1 MSAAANAICVGTA
14 LVALVIYAVLI
25 REAAS
30 ISVDQAFSAA
40 QIGVAIFYGL
50 TIAAWAGIEAGM
62 FYTRRKPPRHT
73 FIKSVFHDNFS
84 DDAGESGSKELVN
97 EPDADDD
104 ASEKGGV
111 AMAPPETVVCGV
123 GASHLP
129 ALRAAAEFA
138 LIMGYVYLCDR
149 TTLVPKGPKTVSR
162 TMFWGLNG
170 AVLLVA
176 VATTRAAGSG
186 GETVTKPLQRDQT
199 EEWKGWMQLMFIF
212 YHYFAE
218 VEIYNAIRIYIAAY
232 VWMTGFGNF
241 SYYYIKADFTLPRFT
256 QMMWRL
262 NFFVF
267 FVCVTMK
274 NEYMLYYIAAMHTFF
289 TWGVFFCCWL
299 GSRYNRD
306 TLACLAKIG
315 AAAGVSVLLYD
326 VQGVFHFVM
335 APTKA
340 LLGFHDPLH
349 PEFTD
354 ELHEWFFRSRLDH
367 LVWVVGMLC
376 ALSFPW
382 YDRQLQRIEEM
393 DPARRLAA
401 TAALVGATLGVLGWY
416 YWTYFSLPK
425 LQYNQVHPFTSWI
438 PLVCYLVLRNAT
450 ASLRANYMHLFTWC
464 GKVSSRGQAPGGTAG
479 AGGSGRGLC
488 AHSAGMSFSACLS
501 AASLPFSPPSPP
513 ARQVSHALLVRCPV
527 PSYPSPSSPPP
538 PPCPTAPCPAPASPP
553 APVR

>member
-1 MSAAANAICVGTA
+1 MSAAANAVCVT
-14 LVALVIYAVLI
+14 VALVTLVAYAVLL
-25 REAAS
+25 RKVAS
-30 ISVDQAFSAA
+30 ISVDQSFSAA

-50 TIAAWAGIEAGM
+50 AIAAWAGVEAGIL
-62 FYTRRKPPRHT
+62 YARRKPPRHT
-73 FIKSVFHDNFS
+73 FIRSVFHDSFT
-84 DDAGESGSKELVN
+84 DDAGASGSKERIIDP
-97 EPDADDD
+97 ETDEEATES
-104 ASEKGGV
+104 AGV
-111 AMAPPETVVCGV
+111 AMAPPEAVVCGV
-123 GASHLP
+123 AASRLP

-138 LIMGYVYLCDR
+138 LIMVYVYLCDR
-149 TTLVPKGPKTVSR
+149 TSLVPQGPKTVSR

-176 VATTRAAGSG
+176 IATTRAAGSG
-186 GETVTKPLQRDQT
+186 GEVVTKPLQRDQT

-218 VEIYNAIRIYIAAY
+218 AEIYNAIRIYIAAY

-241 SYYYIKADFTLPRFT
+241 SYYYIKADFTLPRFA

-289 TWGVFFCCWL
+289 TWGVFFCCWI
-299 GSRYNRD
+299 GSKYNHD
-306 TLACLAKIG
+306 TLLCLAKIG

-326 VQGVFHFVM
+326 VPRVFHFVM
-335 APTKA
+335 APTKP

-382 YDRQLQRIEEM
+382 YDRQLQKIEEM
-393 DPARRLAA
+393 APARRVAA

-416 YWTYFSLPK
+416 YWSYFSLPK
-425 LQYNQVHPFTSWI
+425 LAYNKVHPFTSWI
-438 PLVCYLVLRNAT
+438 PLLCYLVLRNAT
-450 ASLRANYMHLFTWC
+450 AQLRANYMHLFTWC
-464 GKVSSRGQAPGGTAG
+464 GKVSRAMARLSGGG
-479 AGGSGRGLC
+479 AGVG
-488 AHSAGMSFSACLS
+488 SAGG
-501 AASLPFSPPSPP
+501 
-513 ARQVSHALLVRCPV
+513 
-527 PSYPSPSSPPP
+527 
-538 PPCPTAPCPAPASPP
+538 
-553 APVR
+553 